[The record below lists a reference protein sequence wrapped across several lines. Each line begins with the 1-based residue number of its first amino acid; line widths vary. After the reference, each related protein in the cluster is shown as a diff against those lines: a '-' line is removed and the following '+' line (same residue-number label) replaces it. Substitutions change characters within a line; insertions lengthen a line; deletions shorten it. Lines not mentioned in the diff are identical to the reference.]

1 VRTSE
6 RSPIYSLY
14 SRRERSNHCCLVM
27 TLLALAI
34 ISLLAAA
41 STADS
46 AAMAQRADHEW
57 SERYENGRE
66 KRQIGEGGKL

>member
-1 VRTSE
+1 
-6 RSPIYSLY
+6 
-14 SRRERSNHCCLVM
+14 M
-27 TLLALAI
+27 TLLALVLFAI